1 MKIYQ
6 KEKFESYKL
15 RIPFQRIIE
24 IRIRESF
31 FLLKNKLSKYNYN
44 SRLKFEIILLPNI
57 IISYII
63 KDKSINEKN
72 IVSDDKSEKIIKIK
86 VKAPFYLFNYLK
98 KEYLKNK
105 NNMTFNTSNTNKK
118 NIGKILNFI
127 KEVMCSDKLLHNMYN
142 RFIND
147 FDVKNPNERE
157 NFIKSNSN
165 LWEILSNLPLHTWHR

>member
-1 MKIYQ
+1 
-6 KEKFESYKL
+6 
-15 RIPFQRIIE
+15 
-24 IRIRESF
+24 
-31 FLLKNKLSKYNYN
+31 
-44 SRLKFEIILLPNI
+44 
-57 IISYII
+57 
-63 KDKSINEKN
+63 
-72 IVSDDKSEKIIKIK
+72 
-86 VKAPFYLFNYLK
+86 
-98 KEYLKNK
+98 
-105 NNMTFNTSNTNKK
+105 MTFNTSNTNKK